1 MGGSSRQKWNPPRE
15 LARRP
20 VEIVRE
26 REHHGDLGPD
36 EHPGGQLED
45 ERLLQLELVE
55 PLEQLRLEQHHLKP
69 GPLELQPSVPELL
82 LLLVHGGLQ
91 PLVQPLPSFS
101 RMTELSAST
110 RRKRTSSWS

>member
-1 MGGSSRQKWNPPRE
+1 M
-15 LARRP
+15 
-20 VEIVRE
+20 EIVRE

-91 PLVQPLPSFS
+91 PLVQPLLQLLQDD
-101 RMTELSAST
+101 RALRLHQEEKNLLLEQCLELDGQE
-110 RRKRTSSWS
+110 